1 MKYLCLIYVE
11 DGRLQAQSPQ
21 ELEACM
27 AEQLDYL
34 AELEAQGHVVAAYS
48 LEPPQAASCLR
59 VREGRLSMTDGPY
72 AETSEQFGGFFIV
85 DARDLNE
92 AIRIASR
99 IPAARFSCVEV
110 RPLR

>member
-11 DGRLQAQSPQ
+11 DGRLESQSPQ

-34 AELEAQGHVVAAYS
+34 AELERNGHGIAAYA
-48 LEPPQAASCLR
+48 LQPPEAAACLR

-72 AETSEQFGGFFIV
+72 AETSELFGGLFVI

-92 AIRIASR
+92 AVRIASK
-99 IPAARFSCVEV
+99 IPAARFGCVEV